1 MFKDIYVLFPPEG
14 KESIEFQFFL
24 DIEGEKFYEY
34 YKEKYKDPMSDVSAY
49 FPMFQNTYESY
60 LERFL
65 YPYVSSFKEIRLGR
79 DTWENEG
86 IWFGIHQGGRELG
99 ILLPRVD
106 FTYYKGA
113 LSYKNWR
120 TK

>member
-1 MFKDIYVLFPPEG
+1 
-14 KESIEFQFFL
+14 
-24 DIEGEKFYEY
+24 
-34 YKEKYKDPMSDVSAY
+34 MSDVSAY

>member
-1 MFKDIYVLFPPEG
+1 MFKGIYVLFPPEG

-24 DIEGEKFYEY
+24 DIEGEKFYEF
-34 YKEKYKDPMSDVSAY
+34 YKEKYKDPMSDVSVY

-60 LERFL
+60 LEGFL

-86 IWFGIHQGGRELG
+86 IWFGIHQDGRELG